1 MTRPAYQ
8 LTFVTP
14 HLAVGHAPMTH
25 EQLASLKEQGISAIL
40 NLCAEFCDLHDIEA
54 QAGFEVYY
62 LPIPDEEAPPLPELE
77 KALAWLDEAVYLGR
91 KVLIHCRHGI
101 GRTGTVLNAYLLRRG
116 LGHAMAARVLR
127 PLRSKPANFDQWWS
141 IRKYGRES
149 GRLTIREPTLESRHL
164 VDLGP
169 FFYDYEGICALAEEY
184 APPGGRCGKDH
195 VRCCATPIRLSFIE
209 AVYLGHAL
217 NVTLP
222 SRVRLAVIERAMEA
236 ARREREAAQAGPAGA
251 GDFCLS
257 DAGAVCPLVEGGV
270 CLLFDYRPLQCRT
283 FETPAKAKAELW
295 ETLEPAAQ
303 TLSRQAYFAF
313 TSEMDE
319 DGPPRF
325 SLPDV
330 VSGRYVQVF
339 FHHLMKKD
347 RGDGGR
353 TGTRRKKTA
362 PG

>member
-1 MTRPAYQ
+1 MPRASHAYE

-25 EQLASLKEQGISAIL
+25 EQLDSLKAQGIGAIL

-116 LGHAMAARVLR
+116 LGHAMAARILK
-127 PLRSKPANFDQWWS
+127 PLRAKPSNFDQWWS

-169 FFYDYEGICALAEEY
+169 FFYDYEGICGLCEEY
-184 APPGGRCGKDH
+184 ASPGHRCGKEH
-195 VRCCATPIRLSFIE
+195 SRCCATPIRLSFIE

-222 SRVRLAVIERAMEA
+222 SQTRLAVIDRAMEA
-236 ARREREAAQAGPAGA
+236 ARREREASRTGPAGV

-257 DAGAVCPLVEGGV
+257 DAGAVCPLLEEGQ
-270 CLLFDYRPLQCRT
+270 CLLFDSRPLQCRT
-283 FETPAKAKAELW
+283 FEIPAQAKAELW
-295 ETLEPAAQ
+295 ETLEPAVD

-313 TSEMDE
+313 TSEMD
-319 DGPPRF
+319 DGTPPRF

-339 FHHLMKKD
+339 FHHLMKKN
-347 RGDGGR
+347 DGVPKQKQ
-353 TGTRRKKTA
+353 TD
-362 PG
+362 PD

>member
-1 MTRPAYQ
+1 SHAYE

-25 EQLASLKEQGISAIL
+25 EQLDSLKAQGIGAIL

-116 LGHAMAARVLR
+116 LGHAMAARILK
-127 PLRSKPANFDQWWS
+127 PLRAKPSNFDQWWS
-141 IRKYGRES
+141 LRKYGRAS

-169 FFYDYEGICALAEEY
+169 FFYDYEGICGLCEEY
-184 APPGGRCGKDH
+184 APPEHRCGKEH
-195 VRCCATPIRLSFIE
+195 SRCCATPIRLSFIE

-222 SRVRLAVIERAMEA
+222 SQVRLAVIDRAMEA
-236 ARREREAAQAGPAGA
+236 ARREREAARTGPADA

-257 DAGAVCPLVEGGV
+257 DAGAVCPLLEDGQ
-270 CLLFDYRPLQCRT
+270 CLLFDSRPLQCRT
-283 FETPAKAKAELW
+283 FEIATQAKAELW
-295 ETLEPAAQ
+295 ETLEPAVD

-313 TSEMDE
+313 TSEMD
-319 DGPPRF
+319 DGTPPRF

-339 FHHLMKKD
+339 FHHLMKKN
-347 RGDGGR
+347 GGPKQ
-353 TGTRRKKTA
+353 KKTD
-362 PG
+362 PD

>member
-1 MTRPAYQ
+1 M
-8 LTFVTP
+8 VV
-14 HLAVGHAPMTH
+14 H
-25 EQLASLKEQGISAIL
+25 
-40 NLCAEFCDLHDIEA
+40 
-54 QAGFEVYY
+54 
-62 LPIPDEEAPPLPELE
+62 
-77 KALAWLDEAVYLGR
+77 
-91 KVLIHCRHGI
+91 
-101 GRTGTVLNAYLLRRG
+101 
-116 LGHAMAARVLR
+116 
-127 PLRSKPANFDQWWS
+127 
-141 IRKYGRES
+141 RKYGRES

-169 FFYDYEGICALAEEY
+169 FFYDYEGISALAEEY
-184 APPGGRCGKDH
+184 PPPGGRCGKDH